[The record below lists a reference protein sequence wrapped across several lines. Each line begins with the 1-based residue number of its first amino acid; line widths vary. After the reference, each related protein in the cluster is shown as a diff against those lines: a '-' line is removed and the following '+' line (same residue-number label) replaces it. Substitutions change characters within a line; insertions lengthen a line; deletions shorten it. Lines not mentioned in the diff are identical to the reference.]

1 MLDIFDLNFEYCDEK
16 LGNLNIPKDSLP
28 KKSIFIR
35 IVSLLKGIYV
45 HGVLKNKNKNSK
57 ISSNKI
63 LFFAIAQNEKNSV
76 FPIVS
81 KLPNSEI
88 FGIDNFQNGY
98 PLGKIYWFSLLFI
111 PVVFYRYYICS
122 NPYHKKSFSYTFDG
136 FCIAYSSNYILKK
149 YLLKLKP
156 KKIVIANQLSCF
168 HRSLA
173 YVAKELNIETIY
185 MQHASVTENF
195 SNLNIF
201 SSALLE
207 GEDSLIKFQMNGTKD
222 KKLYL
227 VGMPKFDKYYSY
239 ISDFKGINSI
249 GICTNGMDSLKDF
262 SDLIYFLTQKIPN
275 IQIYVRPHPADRRK
289 IEWLEL
295 AKQNNCL
302 FSDVLEVNS
311 FSFFEY
317 IDLII
322 SGDSNIHLEAALLNL
337 PSIYFDPL
345 GYKLDWY
352 GFAKNNLVFYASD
365 FNDIYEYISKL
376 TISGMGI
383 RNRAKY
389 YVETVSSSFDGKS
402 TELALKIIQDENLN
416 NCFIEN
422 RDNNNNTI
430 YRVK

>member
-1 MLDIFDLNFEYCDEK
+1 MIDIYDLNFEYCNEK
-16 LGNLNIPKDSLP
+16 LGILYSSEANLP
-28 KKSIFIR
+28 KRGILTR
-35 IVSLLKGIYV
+35 ILSLFKGIII
-45 HGVLKNKNKNSK
+45 HGILKKRDRFKLDY
-57 ISSNKI
+57 NKI

-76 FPIVS
+76 SPLVLQ
-81 KLPNSEI
+81 LPNSEI
-88 FGIDNFQNGY
+88 FGNDNFQNGY

-111 PVVFYRYYICS
+111 PVVFYRYLICT
-122 NPYHKKSFSYTFDG
+122 NPYHKQSFSYAFDG

-149 YLLKLKP
+149 YLLKLNP

-173 YVAKELNIETIY
+173 YVAKELKIETIY

-207 GEDSLIKFQMNGTKD
+207 GEDSLTKFQSNGTKD

-227 VGMPKFDKYYSY
+227 VGMPKFDKYYSH
-239 ISDFKGINSI
+239 ISDFKGIKSI
-249 GICTNGMDSLKDF
+249 GICTNGMDSLNDF
-262 SDLIYFLTQKIPN
+262 SELIYFLTNKIPN
-275 IQIYVRPHPADRRK
+275 VQIYVRPHPADRRK
-289 IEWLEL
+289 LEWLEL

-311 FSFFEY
+311 FSFFENV
-317 IDLII
+317 DLII

-337 PSIYFDPL
+337 PSIYYDPCRH
-345 GYKLDWY
+345 KLDWY
-352 GFAKNNLVFYASD
+352 GFAKNNLVFYACD

-376 TISGMGI
+376 TLSGMAI
-383 RNRAKY
+383 RNKAKY
-389 YVETVSSSFDGKS
+389 YVETVGSSFDGKS
-402 TELALKIIQDENLN
+402 TELALKIIQDEDLKNY
-416 NCFIEN
+416 FKEN
-422 RDNNNNTI
+422 SDNNNNTI